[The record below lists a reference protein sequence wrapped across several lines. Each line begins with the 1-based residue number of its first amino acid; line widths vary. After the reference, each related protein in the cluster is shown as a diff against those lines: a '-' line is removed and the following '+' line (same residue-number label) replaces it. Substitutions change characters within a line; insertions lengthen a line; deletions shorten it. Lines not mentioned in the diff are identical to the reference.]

1 MRYLQDM
8 KNQIHKSL
16 MQVFRDLH
24 IKILQSN
31 NLQEIGH
38 GLQEILDTVNEVPP
52 VYIEKIRK
60 KYWKDL
66 SMSHIIEVL
75 KTDIQDILD
84 GTLSRAEIA
93 KHKAALDIA
102 WLKKL
107 FTEPLTRGQDNKLNQ
122 SIPR

>member
-1 MRYLQDM
+1 MRYLHNM

-16 MQVFRDLH
+16 MQGIRDLH

-38 GLQEILDTVNEVPP
+38 GLQEILDKVNEVPP
-52 VYIEKIRK
+52 AYIEKIRK

-66 SMSHIIEVL
+66 SKTHIIQVL
-75 KTDIQDILD
+75 KADIQDILD
-84 GTLSRAEIA
+84 GTLNRAEIA
-93 KHKAALDIA
+93 KHKATLDIA

-107 FTEPLTRGQDNKLNQ
+107 FTDPVTQ
-122 SIPR
+122 

>member
-31 NLQEIGH
+31 NLQEIGD

-52 VYIEKIRK
+52 AYIEKIRK
-60 KYWKDL
+60 KYWNDL
-66 SMSHIIEVL
+66 SMPHIIQVL
-75 KTDIQDILD
+75 KSDIQDILD
-84 GTLSRAEIA
+84 GTLNRAEIA

-107 FTEPLTRGQDNKLNQ
+107 FTDPVTQ
-122 SIPR
+122 

>member
-31 NLQEIGH
+31 NLQEIGD

-52 VYIEKIRK
+52 AYIEKIRK

-66 SMSHIIEVL
+66 STPHIIQVL
-75 KTDIQDILD
+75 KSDIQDILD
-84 GTLSRAEIA
+84 GTLNRAEIA

-107 FTEPLTRGQDNKLNQ
+107 FTNPVTQ
-122 SIPR
+122 

>member
-52 VYIEKIRK
+52 AYIEKIQK

-66 SMSHIIEVL
+66 SMPHIIQVL
-75 KTDIQDILD
+75 KSDIQDILD

-107 FTEPLTRGQDNKLNQ
+107 FSDPLTQ
-122 SIPR
+122 